1 MIRISL
7 ISLYT
12 LGSRFGVSS
21 LSSLQVI
28 AHAPGRSDSLL
39 TLPHVLPHIIVPR
52 VRCGLNTLFIL
63 RTAGTLKVTRFVRL
77 ESLAPWAWFDEMAAS
92 WPVFA
97 GYELTSFSACS
108 AMVMGSLL

>member
-1 MIRISL
+1 MIHISL

-12 LGSRFGVSS
+12 LGSRFGVFS

-63 RTAGTLKVTRFVRL
+63 RTAGTLKVTRFVRPRCL
-77 ESLAPWAWFDEMAAS
+77 
-92 WPVFA
+92 
-97 GYELTSFSACS
+97 
-108 AMVMGSLL
+108 